1 LAWNGPKWTA
11 SWHNFAQEAT
21 SNFSDR
27 IEIYDWT
34 LEGDGE
40 EMPGIVFTK
49 SEKLEIA
56 KMLDAIHTHR
66 INIGSLNSAPRAD
79 IEAITEIAH
88 LGLSA
93 KIEAFVGVNKSDVD
107 LALKTDVP
115 GILMEL
121 PSSDAWIT
129 KGIRRSREQVLA
141 QSLDVITYAKEHGLG
156 VTFGLQD
163 ATRTDETFLKEYVQT
178 LSSQSKLDVISIADS
193 MAVSTPEGFKHLIR
207 LVTQWTKLPVA
218 IHCHND
224 FGLATANAL
233 AGLSAGADIV
243 TTTANGIGER
253 CGLTSLE
260 EIAVAL
266 RILYNIDIG
275 IRLEKLCE
283 LSRLV
288 ERATGP
294 VISSLKAVVGERA
307 FAWEADG
314 FVERTRNLQS
324 AGAGK
329 AALPYE
335 PDLVG
340 NDFKFYPGK
349 KVGREGI
356 KWESHKHGFDLTDEQ
371 VDELMTKTRTL
382 ASAKAHLSEQA
393 FLAIVKTLTRQSR
406 RRS

>member
-1 LAWNGPKWTA
+1 LAWNGPKWIA
-11 SWHNFAQEAT
+11 SWHNFVQETT
-21 SNFSDR
+21 SDFSFPDR

-40 EMPGIVFTK
+40 EMPGMVFTK
-49 SEKLEIA
+49 SEKIEIA
-56 KMLDAIHTHR
+56 KMLDAVHTHR
-66 INIGSLNSAPRAD
+66 INIGSLVSASRED
-79 IEAITEIAH
+79 FEAITEISH
-88 LGLSA
+88 LGLAA
-93 KIEAFVGVNKSDVD
+93 KIEAFVGVNKSDID
-107 LALKTDVP
+107 LALEADVP
-115 GILMEL
+115 GVLMEL

-129 KGIRRSREQVLA
+129 KGREKSKEQVLA
-141 QSLDVITYAKEHGLG
+141 QSLDIITYAKEHGLS

-163 ATRTDETFLKEYVQT
+163 ATRADETFLKEYVQT

-193 MAVSTPEGFKHLIR
+193 MAVASPEGFKHLIR
-207 LVTQWTKLPVA
+207 LVTQWTTLPVA
-218 IHCHND
+218 IHSHND

-233 AGLSAGADIV
+233 AGLSAGASIV
-243 TTTANGIGER
+243 TTTVNGIGER

-275 IRLEKLCE
+275 INLEKLCE

-288 ERATGP
+288 ERTTGP
-294 VISSLKAVVGERA
+294 LISSLKPVVGERA
-307 FAWEADG
+307 FAWETDD

-324 AGAGK
+324 AGEDR

-349 KVGREGI
+349 KAGREGI
-356 KWESHKHGFDLTDEQ
+356 RWEAQKNGFDLTDEQ
-371 VDELMTKTRTL
+371 VDKLLIELRTL
-382 ASAKAHLSEQA
+382 VSATESSEQT
-393 FLAIVKTLTRQSR
+393 FLRLVKAITNQG
-406 RRS
+406 